1 LSQNGDN
8 DSLPKI
14 NSFHELLE
22 HEREILKR
30 IEDFQNGGNLFMI
43 NPFMLFVDIGVI
55 LSENA
60 REDIIK
66 HQPELSGLSPTPY
79 TALKQS
85 SEPQSLRYHIRG
97 LFPRRQN

>member
-1 LSQNGDN
+1 LSQNGNN
-8 DSLPKI
+8 DSLLKI

-22 HEREILKR
+22 HEREIIKR
-30 IEDFQNGGNLFMI
+30 IEDVQNGGNLFMI

-79 TALKQS
+79 NALKQS
-85 SEPQSLRYHIRG
+85 SEPQSFRYHIRG